1 MKKNNKPLIP
11 KLDQQIELSELLR
24 MLLSKW
30 LWIVLAGVVAFCA
43 VFACTKLLVTPKYES
58 YITLYVYNNSE
69 ISAASGAINS
79 SDLQAAETLAGTYSV
94 ILRSNVVLDAV
105 LDTVNAELGDA
116 QKMTRGQLK
125 GYVSISTVD
134 EMQIVEITATTEDAH
149 LSYQIADAFA
159 KVAPQ
164 QIVDITKAG
173 GAEVVDRAEENN
185 SPIGPGAVRYSI
197 IGCAAGVL
205 LAAAYF
211 VLRMLSDTT
220 LCTAEDIENS
230 VNVPLLSAI
239 PKVEEKHTGKTRP
252 YTVEI
257 GGVIEYGGSKN
268 KDFEEPKATQTFT
281 R

>member
-105 LDTVNAELGDA
+105 LVLPYLDFVTLPIA
-116 QKMTRGQLK
+116 Q
-125 GYVSISTVD
+125 
-134 EMQIVEITATTEDAH
+134 
-149 LSYQIADAFA
+149 
-159 KVAPQ
+159 
-164 QIVDITKAG
+164 
-173 GAEVVDRAEENN
+173 
-185 SPIGPGAVRYSI
+185 
-197 IGCAAGVL
+197 
-205 LAAAYF
+205 
-211 VLRMLSDTT
+211 SD
-220 LCTAEDIENS
+220 
-230 VNVPLLSAI
+230 
-239 PKVEEKHTGKTRP
+239 K
-252 YTVEI
+252 
-257 GGVIEYGGSKN
+257 
-268 KDFEEPKATQTFT
+268 KDFGRGYLHRQF
-281 R
+281 